1 MGSKQYFRVKA
12 SKNSSVLYLS
22 SPGTRKRGIKG
33 LQQKRQLATMKKISL
48 DNLRPPAISK
58 PQSRQDT
65 HWQAGQILKI
75 HALTGTDENGR
86 LLLRI
91 GRQTLSAQAPIKI
104 AAGSHFSAQIQ
115 SLGQPPLL
123 KILSIEGA
131 STSLLAHY
139 LRQSLPKSGELSPL
153 LQTLAALSK
162 VAHPLPAPVNAQ
174 LAVILSKL
182 PALQQL
188 RQPAGLQAA
197 IRNSGLF
204 LEAGL
209 QQAVFMGTPIVTD
222 FKARLLQLRHRLRQS
237 PGATTA
243 TAAQAQQIAPPAGAP
258 ENIPL
263 QKIFLSFGQGRLELP
278 ALAQI
283 LIARLPA
290 KTLMQLTEMLI
301 STDLSADAKYPAI
314 LAELLPA
321 LRRMGKDGRLAL
333 LAEINRLL
341 PLQLLQQQTDTA
353 LHSLQAHQ
361 LAMLSRDSSDNH
373 FLLLELP
380 ILYHNDEIAAVKMQI
395 ERHVKQEGEEEAW
408 SVTLNFKLPGLG
420 PLQISTHLHKCQ
432 LVCHFQA
439 SSQETVRLIREHL
452 PQLHEA
458 IGRLGLTVKGLSVVR
473 TEVQPPPLVPAGHH
487 LVDEQA

>member
-1 MGSKQYFRVKA
+1 
-12 SKNSSVLYLS
+12 
-22 SPGTRKRGIKG
+22 
-33 LQQKRQLATMKKISL
+33 MKKISL

-75 HALTGTDENGR
+75 HALTGTDDNGR

-104 AAGSHFSAQIQ
+104 SAGSHFSAQIQ
-115 SLGQPPLL
+115 SMGQPPLL
-123 KILSIEGA
+123 KILSIEGP

-139 LRQSLPKSGELSPL
+139 LRQSLPKSGELGPL
-153 LQTLAALSK
+153 LQTLDALSK
-162 VAHPLPAPVNAQ
+162 VAQPLPDPVNAQ
-174 LAVILSKL
+174 LRAILSKL

-209 QQAVFMGTPIVTD
+209 QQAVLMGTPIVTD
-222 FKARLLQLRHRLRQS
+222 LKARLLQLRHLLRQS

-243 TAAQAQQIAPPAGAP
+243 TAVQTQQIDPPAGAP
-258 ENIPL
+258 ENMPL
-263 QKIFLSFGQGRLELP
+263 GQVFQSFEQGLLEL
-278 ALAQI
+278 AELAQI
-283 LIARLPA
+283 LIALLPA
-290 KTLMQLTEMLI
+290 KVLIQLTEMLI
-301 STDLSADAKYPAI
+301 NTDTAADLQYPAV

-321 LRRMGKDGRLAL
+321 LRHMGKDGRYSL

-341 PLQLLQQQTDTA
+341 PLQLLQQQTETA

-361 LAMLSRDSSDNH
+361 LATLGRDSGDNH

-380 ILYHNDEIAAVKMQI
+380 LYHDDELGAVKVQI
-395 ERHVKQEGEEEAW
+395 ERHMKQDGEEEAW

-420 PLQISTHLHKCQ
+420 PLQINTHLHKRQ
-432 LVCHFQA
+432 LVSHFQA

-458 IGRLGLTVKGLSVVR
+458 IARLGMSIKQLSVVR
-473 TEVQPPPLVPAGHH
+473 TEVQPPSLVPAGHH
-487 LVDEQA
+487 LLDEQA